1 MMSDGRK
8 INEYILNP
16 QIEFKVKRILSLY
29 IICFNFNQ
37 CLFKLNGWLPFYY
50 LYGSTL
56 EIGFYF
62 YFLSLFLFFHYIFVN
77 LFSISIIT

>member
-1 MMSDGRK
+1 MVIDMMSDGRK

-37 CLFKLNGWLPFYY
+37 CLFKLEKREGK
-50 LYGSTL
+50 
-56 EIGFYF
+56 
-62 YFLSLFLFFHYIFVN
+62 
-77 LFSISIIT
+77 IIIVGIQQPPG